1 MRIISWLFLLISIG
15 FSSVNAQEIFQTNV
29 SHKLIKS
36 LQVRVEN
43 EPMSIPVIELNGDQ
57 YIEINFDAL
66 TPDYSRYAYSI
77 IHCNAD
83 WQQSMLSP
91 IEFMNGFSGMPIE
104 NFANAMGT
112 TVQYSNYKLLLPN
125 DDIQFKASGNYA
137 VQVYNEDNPNQIVF
151 TACFS
156 IVEPMVNISANISG
170 NTSIDTNKTHQQ
182 VSFVINHRNF
192 PIAYPQ
198 SDLKIWVYQNNRRDN
213 AVTGVQPMSIR
224 SNEIE
229 YSNNRD
235 LIFDA
240 GNEYRRME
248 FLSNRYNG
256 MHVESTSFHNPYY
269 HVELMI
275 DQTRDGYTYQYDQD
289 QNGRVFINCSGCNDP
304 DTEAD
309 YNFVHFALASNMLSD
324 GNVYLQTELYN
335 NQLTERSRMNYNPET
350 GCYEKA
356 DLIKQGSYNYQY
368 LFIPNGQTKGLTG
381 PMEGNYYQT
390 ENEYTIYIYFHS
402 MRERYDRL
410 IGVTTVQNKMQLF

>member
-1 MRIISWLFLLISIG
+1 MRIISWLFLLISIT

-83 WQQSMLSP
+83 WQQSILSP
-91 IEFMNGFSGMPIE
+91 IEYMSGFSGMPIE

-156 IVEPMVNISANISG
+156 IVEPMVNLSANISG

-182 VSFVINHRNF
+182 ISFVINHRNF
-192 PIAYPQ
+192 SIPYPQ
-198 SDLKIWVYQNNRRDN
+198 SDLKIWIYQNNRRDN

-269 HVELMI
+269 HVELMT
-275 DQTRDGYTYQYDQD
+275 DQIRDGHTYQYDQD

-309 YNFVHFALASNMLSD
+309 YNFVHFALASNILLD
-324 GNVYLQTELYN
+324 GNVYLQSELYN
-335 NQLTERSRMNYNPET
+335 NQLNERSKMNYNPET

-410 IGVTTVQNKMQLF
+410 IGVTTVQNKIQLF